1 MSVSPSRLAVA
12 AVALLGAV
20 NLARGAIHLFA
31 PDGGAASIAGLDLSG
46 APQTILFLFASLG
59 VGQIALGL
67 ADAAAAWRWHGFVTP
82 LLLIHTVQAGLGV
95 FVLFVFKPPP
105 TEVPGQWFNLAVL
118 IALVLVAALEM
129 LRIRRHAV

>member
-67 ADAAAAWRWHGFVTP
+67 VDMAAAWRWRRFVRP
-82 LLLIHTVQAGLGV
+82 LLAIHLVQLALAV
-95 FVLFVFKPPP
+95 VALFAIKPPP
-105 TEVPGQWFNLAVL
+105 VFVPGQWFNLALFVL
-118 IALVLVAALEM
+118 IAVIAGREFLTA
-129 LRIRRHAV
+129 RRT

>member
-67 ADAAAAWRWHGFVTP
+67 VDMAAAWRWRSFVRP
-82 LLLIHTVQAGLGV
+82 LLAIHLVQLALAV
-95 FVLFVFKPPP
+95 VALFAIKPPP
-105 TEVPGQWFNLAVL
+105 VFVPGQWFNLALFVL
-118 IALVLVAALEM
+118 IAVIAGREFLTA
-129 LRIRRHAV
+129 RRT